1 MENLNTIPTAEEFLN
16 NFNKEECNIDKIYYD
31 SYVRKIMIEFTK
43 LHVEKALKEAN
54 KKVTCREE
62 TQYDEY
68 DNAILIA
75 KINSDSILNAYPP
88 ENIK

>member
-1 MENLNTIPTAEEFLN
+1 MVPTAEEFLKQVSPN
-16 NFNKEECNIDKIYYD
+16 DEFGLRIDLGNSKKHIYE
-31 SYVRKIMIEFTK
+31 IMCRFAK
-43 LHVEKALKEAN
+43 LHVEQALKEAS

-62 TQYDEY
+62 TQYDEF

-75 KINSDSILNAYPP
+75 KINRDSILNAYPP